1 MILTE
6 KLQKYWPY
14 QKYWHEHFT
23 SENIL
28 PTNQSRMIQQGT
40 FTYSGLWKSLEKYII
55 RIEDQRIEQ
64 IDVITN

>member
-40 FTYSGLWKSLEKYII
+40 FTYSGLWKSLEK
-55 RIEDQRIEQ
+55 
-64 IDVITN
+64 